1 MSNKLYPDQ
10 EIDQKEGQINYYKRT
25 TAELLSIPPDYF
37 EAIKQRLGSE
47 FREVYVEKSTCM
59 RVCAITLTQLK
70 SLKLQMDSF
79 KEQLAKVQMI
89 NEQTK
94 VVVLEEVSKE
104 EGKTL
109 VEEYFKVHEC
119 ADIEELMLNLKIP
132 VRSIVEI
139 IDELQKEGKL
149 TPKDENE
156 T

>member
-1 MSNKLYPDQ
+1 
-10 EIDQKEGQINYYKRT
+10 
-25 TAELLSIPPDYF
+25 
-37 EAIKQRLGSE
+37 
-47 FREVYVEKSTCM
+47 
-59 RVCAITLTQLK
+59 
-70 SLKLQMDSF
+70 MDSF